1 MMSHVEQPSHKHDQL
16 APLPKCSSCQPLR
29 SQSLQMSQ
37 WRHYIERQIGFVLPD
52 EQEQWLINA
61 INDTAARHQLSA
73 LQLWEVLPSEP
84 ALNQALLDAVL
95 IPESRFFRHK
105 PSMQFVCEHA
115 YEHQHQA
122 IKTANPSPYR
132 IWSVGCATG
141 QEVWSLAMSLRAQG
155 IGDYRITGSDVN
167 QQALDQARMGQY
179 DERQRRLIAPAY
191 QRFVQPLATVGLMPK
206 WQVADE
212 LRDQV
217 RFVWHN
223 IFTQDVPITHLQHLI
238 VCQNMLIYFRQ
249 FDQRDIL
256 TRLAASCEFNGYIVL
271 APGEALFWR
280 PKNMRRIVHP
290 KVNAWQ
296 KISA

>member
-1 MMSHVEQPSHKHDQL
+1 MMSYAKQPSHKYEQL
-16 APLPKCSSCQPLR
+16 VPLPKYSSDQPLR

-73 LQLWEVLPSEP
+73 VQLWEVLPSEP

-105 PSMQFVCEHA
+105 PSMQFVCEQA
-115 YEHQHQA
+115 YEHQAIQQA
-122 IKTANPSPYR
+122 NRFPYR
-132 IWSVGCATG
+132 VWSVGCAMG

-155 IGDYRITGSDVN
+155 IDDYRITGSDVN
-167 QQALDQARMGQY
+167 QQALNQARMGQY

-191 QRFVQPLATVGLMPK
+191 QRYVQPIATVGLMPK

-223 IFTQDVPITHLQHLI
+223 IFTQDVPMTQLQHLI

-256 TRLAASCEFNGYIVL
+256 TRLAASCEINGYIVL